1 MCDKII
7 EKTIRGRKMTK
18 KGSIDIR
25 KTTYLA
31 LFTALVFLLQFI
43 SLFMRGPMF
52 SLTFVLVPIVIAVA
66 LCGFGAGPWLGLV
79 FGVAVLATGDAN
91 AFLAVHPFGTV
102 VTVLLKGVLAGTAAA
117 AVYCLLNKFN
127 RYLAVAVA
135 AVTAPIVNTGVFF
148 LGCLT
153 FFMDFA
159 ASLAPA
165 GQGTVE
171 FIVVG
176 FIGINFII
184 EVCVNLILV
193 PTIYR
198 IIEIGKARFK

>member
-1 MCDKII
+1 
-7 EKTIRGRKMTK
+7 
-18 KGSIDIR
+18 
-25 KTTYLA
+25 
-31 LFTALVFLLQFI
+31 
-43 SLFMRGPMF
+43 
-52 SLTFVLVPIVIAVA
+52 
-66 LCGFGAGPWLGLV
+66 
-79 FGVAVLATGDAN
+79 
-91 AFLAVHPFGTV
+91 
-102 VTVLLKGVLAGTAAA
+102 VLAGTAAA
-117 AVYCLLNKFN
+117 AVYTFLKGVN

-135 AVTAPIVNTGVFF
+135 AITAPIVNTGVFF

-171 FIVVG
+171 FIIGG

>member
-1 MCDKII
+1 
-7 EKTIRGRKMTK
+7 MTK
-18 KGSIDIR
+18 KSSLDIR
-25 KTTYLA
+25 KITYLA

-66 LCGFGAGPWLGLV
+66 LCGFSAGSWLGLV

-91 AFLAVHPFGTV
+91 AFLAIDPFGTV
-102 VTVLLKGVLAGTAAA
+102 VVVLLKGLLAGTAAA
-117 AVYCLLNKFN
+117 AVYCALQKVN
-127 RYLAVAVA
+127 RYVAVAVA
-135 AVTAPIVNTGVFF
+135 AITAPIVNTGIFF
-148 LGCLT
+148 LGCLV

-165 GQGTVE
+165 GQSTVE
-171 FIVVG
+171 FIIVG

-184 EVCVNLILV
+184 ELCVNLVLV

-198 IIEIGKARFK
+198 IIEIGKARFR

>member
-1 MCDKII
+1 
-7 EKTIRGRKMTK
+7 MTK
-18 KGSIDIR
+18 KHSLDIR
-25 KTTYLA
+25 KMTYLA

-66 LCGFGAGPWLGLV
+66 LCGFSAGPWLGLV
-79 FGVAVLATGDAN
+79 FGIAVLATGDAN
-91 AFLAVHPFGTV
+91 AFLAINPFGTV

-117 AVYCLLNKFN
+117 AVYCLLNKGN
-127 RYLAVAVA
+127 RYVAVAVA
-135 AVTAPIVNTGVFF
+135 AVTAPIVNTGIFF

-153 FFMDFA
+153 FFMDFVN
-159 ASLAPA
+159 SLTPEGGSAV
-165 GQGTVE
+165 GT
-171 FIVVG
+171 IITG

>member
-1 MCDKII
+1 
-7 EKTIRGRKMTK
+7 MTK
-18 KGSIDIR
+18 KYSLDIR
-25 KTTYLA
+25 KMTYLA

-91 AFLAVHPFGTV
+91 AFLAINPFGTV

-117 AVYCLLNKFN
+117 AVYGALQNVN
-127 RYLAVAVA
+127 RYVAVAVA
-135 AVTAPIVNTGVFF
+135 AITAPIVNTGIFF

-153 FFMDFA
+153 FFMDFVK
-159 ASLAPA
+159 SLTPEGGSAIS
-165 GQGTVE
+165 T
-171 FIVVG
+171 IIVG
-176 FIGINFII
+176 FIGINFIV